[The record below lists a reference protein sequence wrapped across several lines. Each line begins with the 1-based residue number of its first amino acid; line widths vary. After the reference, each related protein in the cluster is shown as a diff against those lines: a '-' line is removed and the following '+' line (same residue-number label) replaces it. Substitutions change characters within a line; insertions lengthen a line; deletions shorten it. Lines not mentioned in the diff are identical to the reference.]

1 MKDLDQLIPTGEPIH
16 QSSRLRRWQFLAL
29 ALLAIAVTST
39 AQNAP
44 SPQTF
49 QQLFHSAE
57 RAREQNREDDAIQL
71 YRRALLLRP
80 DSQETLWYLGTLR
93 YGKNE
98 FAPARDTL
106 RVFVALRPD
115 AGAGWA
121 FLGLSE
127 FQLREYP
134 RALDHLQRAMATGMG
149 DNEDLKQSV
158 FYAVSVL
165 LTRFERYDDSMG
177 MLFAIVNSKQCDDPL
192 IDADGLAGLRMP
204 LLPSEIPHDRHKMIQ
219 LAGQGLCA
227 AQQGRIDEALKLFT
241 TLRDSYPKEPGVHF
255 LFGSFLMNSRPED
268 GIAEMKRELEISPS
282 HVPARNRLAEQY
294 TKLGQFDAALKL
306 AQEAKKL
313 APKNF
318 SVDITLGEALV
329 AKGDVAEGIKE
340 LESARDLAPDN
351 IRIRWDLAR
360 AYGTVGRNED
370 AKREKHEIERLNQ
383 QNNGPDAKPE

>member
-1 MKDLDQLIPTGEPIH
+1 MQEILPNSSLH
-16 QSSRLRRWQFLAL
+16 QNSRFAQWHFLAL
-29 ALLAIAVTST
+29 ALLAITVTCA

-44 SPQTF
+44 PPQTF
-49 QQLFHSAE
+49 QQLFQSAE
-57 RAREQNREDDAIQL
+57 RAREQNRDDDAIQL

-115 AGAGWA
+115 AGTGWA

-127 FQLREYP
+127 FQLREYS
-134 RALDHLQRAMATGMG
+134 RALDHLQRAMAAGMG

-177 MLFAIVNSKQCDDPL
+177 MLFAIVNSKKCDDAL
-192 IDADGLAGLRMP
+192 IDADGLAGLRIP
-204 LLPSEIPHDRHKMIQ
+204 LLPSEIPQDRHEIVH

-227 AQQGRIDEALKLFT
+227 AQQGRADEALKLFT
-241 TLRDSYPKEPGVHF
+241 TMRDSYPKEPGVHF
-255 LFGSFLMNSRPED
+255 LLGSFLMNSRPED

-294 TKLGQFDAALKL
+294 TKLGQFDEALKL

-313 APKNF
+313 APNSF

-329 AKGDVAEGIKE
+329 AKGEVAEGIKE
-340 LESARDLAPDN
+340 LETARDLAPDN

-360 AYGTVGRNED
+360 AYGAVGRNED
-370 AKREKHEIERLNQ
+370 AKREKHEMERLNQ
-383 QNNGPDAKPE
+383 QNDGPDAKPE